1 MRVNKEKHTE
11 LVKHVKQL
19 LKVNSFALLKGRLS
33 MEYVNLLFSHDSF
46 TTCLDRAKIDQNIY
60 LNTFFIDILQAPVIF
75 QKKELIHD
83 FDINGKYFFRFNVN
97 HECSVS
103 IRPEQCDLTY
113 LDIIESKA
121 MRIKPLHDITY
132 NIFKYQMS

>member
-1 MRVNKEKHTE
+1 MNVYVPRRIANGGWLYQTTNRKSIQIYVKDFWECSVQTFQGRLFDAFYDRGGIMRVNKEKHTE

-75 QKKELIHD
+75 
-83 FDINGKYFFRFNVN
+83 
-97 HECSVS
+97 
-103 IRPEQCDLTY
+103 
-113 LDIIESKA
+113 
-121 MRIKPLHDITY
+121 
-132 NIFKYQMS
+132 